1 MRNFARRMFFWG
13 ITVGIDS
20 MSEKWYLEHMGAM
33 AFWRTVIAVMN
44 ITLTALVALKIF
56 AVI

>member
-1 MRNFARRMFFWG
+1 
-13 ITVGIDS
+13 

-33 AFWRTVIAVMN
+33 AFWRTVIAMMN

-56 AVI
+56 GVI

>member
-1 MRNFARRMFFWG
+1 MRNFARRMFFWE

-33 AFWRTVIAVMN
+33 AFWRTVIGLMN
-44 ITLTALVALKIF
+44 LTLTGIVALKIF
-56 AVI
+56 DVI

>member
-13 ITVGIDS
+13 IAVGIDS

-33 AFWRTVIAVMN
+33 AFWRTVIAMMN

-56 AVI
+56 GVI